1 MLHCI
6 QTSRLNEFIQEM
18 ASIIAVGTKTT
29 LMQRYT
35 AHKKIKSNISF
46 KKKKR
51 KLLISNSINLLFQR
65 KHSVH
70 SGYFVSVEAY
80 KFSIYSTHLK
90 MIMAKY
96 MSSDPCFRESKKIQ
110 N

>member
-46 KKKKR
+46 KKKR
-51 KLLISNSINLLFQR
+51 ENYLFQ
-65 KHSVH
+65 
-70 SGYFVSVEAY
+70 
-80 KFSIYSTHLK
+80 
-90 MIMAKY
+90 
-96 MSSDPCFRESKKIQ
+96 IQ
-110 N
+110 